1 MYVPHD
7 AFVQDVHGMAWL
19 ERFVKCVV
27 IPTYTEHKH
36 PKHVHFI

>member
-7 AFVQDVHGMAWL
+7 AFVQDVHGLMSM
-19 ERFVKCVV
+19 VKCVV